1 MIIENY
7 LNNILSPMLV
17 EYKIKYR
24 YVLKICEDIRNRMFS
39 ILRFWNDEEKRNA
52 VLFLS
57 KEEAPYYLPKSE
69 PLVAE
74 FVVTTIR
81 NSMLEIAASDNCHNI
96 KMIRALSNEQIK
108 KITSSAIIYF
118 AEYSFEEM
126 VAESHEEFANVY
138 EDAIDKYPIAW
149 QALLSIANMEQ
160 QVLELSNTETE
171 KAHSLFGADVVVPKI
186 EVAVC
191 DGYSLN
197 FDSMLC
203 GMLNKIVSGENKVF
217 FVDCSKMLTRNFEKY
232 LHVLEIVLKNNGVF
246 CTCNY
251 YISNSCFEKRKRFIK
266 AAHTTQDATDNM
278 EKTVNAPPNIKR
290 ILESFKKKDI

>member
-7 LNNILSPMLV
+7 LNNILSPLLV
-17 EYKIKYR
+17 EYKVKYR

-39 ILRFWNDEEKRNA
+39 ILSFWNDEEKRNA

-57 KEEAPYYLPKSE
+57 KEEAPYYLPKSQHF
-69 PLVAE
+69 VAE

-96 KMIRALSNEQIK
+96 KMIQALSNEQIK

-118 AEYSFEEM
+118 AKYSFEEM
-126 VAESHEEFANVY
+126 VGELPEEFVNVY

-149 QALLSIANMEQ
+149 QALLGISNMEQ
-160 QVLELSNTETE
+160 KVIELSNTELDE
-171 KAHSLFGADVVVPKI
+171 AQALFGRDVVIPKI
-186 EVAVC
+186 EAAVC
-191 DGYSLN
+191 DGYSLS
-197 FDSMLC
+197 FDALLC

-232 LHVLEIVLKNNGVF
+232 LHVLEIILKSNGVF

-278 EKTVNAPPNIKR
+278 GKTVNAPPNIKS
-290 ILESFKKKDI
+290 ILESFNKKHI

>member
-278 EKTVNAPPNIKR
+278 EKAVNAPPNIKR